1 MEVCPEE
8 GGLLDGIDTSRMS
21 GKELTSL
28 QAAVPKYPIL
38 AQDIGEAG
46 GQAGRPGVHSWPSLA
61 SLTDSDAVLPT

>member
-46 GQAGRPGVHSWPSLA
+46 GQAGRPVVRAQLA
-61 SLTDSDAVLPT
+61 FSS